1 MATCI
6 NNNYG
11 VSETNPLIGEHPDW
25 DEIVDLNDSRLR
37 RITRLRLI
45 SDPGFPYWDVS
56 YCYGELSDGTPVRV
70 EIGGSQ
76 FRRGRGAP
84 SLTSQLVAL
93 AKSQGVYAKGI
104 GLIDPGVIST
114 LV

>member
-1 MATCI
+1 MQRI

-11 VSETNPLIGEHPDW
+11 VSETNPLIGDHPDC
-25 DEIVDLNDSRLR
+25 EETVDLDDPRLS

-45 SDPGFPYWDVS
+45 SDPGFPMWDVS
-56 YCYGELSDGTPVRV
+56 YCHGELRDGTPVRV
-70 EIGGSQ
+70 LLGESQ
-76 FRRGRGAP
+76 FLRGRGAP

-93 AKSQGVYAKGI
+93 AKSQGVYAKGL
-104 GLIDPGVIST
+104 GLTDPGVIST

>member
-1 MATCI
+1 MNRI
-6 NNNYG
+6 NDNYG
-11 VSETNPLIGEHPDW
+11 VSETNPLIGGHP
-25 DEIVDLNDSRLR
+25 ELEETVDLDDPRLS

-45 SDPGFPYWDVS
+45 SDPGFPMWDVS
-56 YCYGELSDGTPVRV
+56 YCYGELSNGTPVRV
-70 EIGGSQ
+70 LLGESQ

-93 AKSQGVYAKGI
+93 AKSQGVYAKGL
-104 GLIDPGVIST
+104 GLTDPGVIST

>member
-1 MATCI
+1 MPSI
-6 NNNYG
+6 PWG
-11 VSETNPLIGEHPDW
+11 VQETNPLIGEHPETSETVGLD
-25 DEIVDLNDSRLR
+25 DPRLS
-37 RITRLRLI
+37 RITRLRLV

-56 YCYGELSDGTPVRV
+56 YCYGELRDGTPVRV
-70 EIGGSQ
+70 RLGESQ

-104 GLIDPGVIST
+104 GMIDPGVIST
-114 LV
+114 LY

>member
-1 MATCI
+1 MTYI
-6 NNNYG
+6 NDNYG
-11 VSETNPLIGEHPDW
+11 VSETNPLVGDNPDW
-25 DEIVDLNDSRLR
+25 EETVDLDDSRLS
-37 RITRLRLI
+37 RITRLRLV
-45 SDPGFPYWDVS
+45 SDPGFPMWDVS
-56 YCYGELSDGTPVRV
+56 YCYGVLHDGTPVRV
-70 EIGGSQ
+70 MLGESQ

-114 LV
+114 LI